1 MGPVAQLVF
10 KTSAVV
16 QPTARSVRLRRRSV
30 VHATSPLQGEAR
42 SFGTWDN
49 SSQGH
54 MHGPGEVAMFGST
67 AMKGLL
73 VLVLAAGLA
82 LGLASGSATARA
94 TGSLKAYFL
103 GGQPLRATPAS
114 GTRANDALRRL
125 LAGPAARDV
134 RHGWRTFVPRSARV
148 TATSRSGDTVT
159 VDLGAAGA
167 RAGNAAARDARLA
180 QIVYTVTSVAGVR
193 SVRVRVDGTVPP
205 RRLFPYYDLTRPV
218 TRAEIARPKVNLPEP
233 PAPRLKPPSAKT
245 RKLQQRLAELGYLA
259 ADHVDR
265 RAGMETT
272 LAVIAF
278 QKWTGL
284 ARDGVVGPATTSALA
299 AAIRLLP
306 IGAGSGRRIEVLLDR
321 QLTLLIEG
329 KRVVRTV
336 GVSTGKGVNATPPG
350 SFAVLRKEGKSWSY
364 PFQVWLPWASYFFGG
379 IAFHEYPDVPTQAA
393 SHGCVRVPV
402 YDAELLYRF
411 APVGTPVRVL
421 TTSTERR
428 L

>member
-1 MGPVAQLVF
+1 
-10 KTSAVV
+10 
-16 QPTARSVRLRRRSV
+16 
-30 VHATSPLQGEAR
+30 
-42 SFGTWDN
+42 
-49 SSQGH
+49 
-54 MHGPGEVAMFGST
+54 MFGST
-67 AMKGLL
+67 VVKAL
-73 VLVLAAGLA
+73 VATALAAGLA
-82 LGLASGSATARA
+82 LGVASGSATAR
-94 TGSLKAYFL
+94 TSGSLKAYFVV
-103 GGQPLRATPAS
+103 GQQLRATPAT
-114 GTRANDALRRL
+114 GTRANDAIRRL
-125 LAGPAARDV
+125 LAGPAAVDV
-134 RHGWRTFVPRSARV
+134 PHGWRTFVPRGASLR
-148 TATSRSGDTVT
+148 ATSRSGDTVT
-159 VDLGAAGA
+159 VDLGAAAA

-180 QIVYTVTSVAGVR
+180 QIVYTVTSVRGVR
-193 SVRVRVDGTVPP
+193 SVRVRVAGAVPS
-205 RRLFPYYDLTRPV
+205 RGLFPYYDLTRPL
-218 TRAEIARPKVNLPEP
+218 TRAAIARPKVNLPQP
-233 PAPRLKPPSAKT
+233 PAPRLRPPSAKT
-245 RKLQQRLAELGYLA
+245 RKLQQRLADLGYLA
-259 ADHVDR
+259 ESHVDG

-299 AAIRLLP
+299 IATRPLP
-306 IGAGSGRRIEVLLDR
+306 INLGSGRRIEVLLDR

-350 SFAVLRKEGKSWSY
+350 SFAVFRKEVKSWSY

-411 APVGTPVRVL
+411 APVVTPVRVL

-428 L
+428 S